1 MSTQKYGCLSE
12 TYSNYSKCFCMG
24 REAKNILLYFLISLN
39 SVFILLMF
47 QAKKYVAENNATI
60 RDFNKEGRVTLFH
73 I

>member
-1 MSTQKYGCLSE
+1 MCRK
-12 TYSNYSKCFCMG
+12 
-24 REAKNILLYFLISLN
+24 AKNILLYFLISLN